1 MKAAEP
7 CSRSR
12 GEPGTPQ
19 RERARDRKEGAGQPG
34 RERPRE
40 ASRQPG
46 RSHFLPQVSFQ
57 VQLPLEDLG
66 AILRLIR
73 LLLQALD
80 LPLHRFQGARRGHG
94 RGAGGG
100 QGAEVLHV
108 AARGPAPFNGP
119 MTSRGWRWR
128 WGGCGD
134 VAQRS
139 RRKQRR
145 DSRAP
150 GPPRPFPRC
159 PVPHPAGVPAAA
171 PAPRPAP
178 LRDAKP
184 AAGPPGSPGQPG
196 HAEDPHNG
204 VRQTAAKSCPPV
216 RYCPGW
222 ARAAKRS

>member
-1 MKAAEP
+1 MPIGARNAFFSEGKRPQSAISSGRPGRAAAVPGAPGGRCGRGAAAAPAVSAAGLRSGGARGTAEERRQPAAEP
-7 CSRSR
+7 SSRSR
-12 GEPGTPQ
+12 GEPGAPQ

-40 ASRQPG
+40 ARRQPG
-46 RSHFLPQVSFQ
+46 RSHFLPQVPFQ

-128 WGGCGD
+128 WG
-134 VAQRS
+134 
-139 RRKQRR
+139 
-145 DSRAP
+145 
-150 GPPRPFPRC
+150 
-159 PVPHPAGVPAAA
+159 
-171 PAPRPAP
+171 
-178 LRDAKP
+178 
-184 AAGPPGSPGQPG
+184 
-196 HAEDPHNG
+196 
-204 VRQTAAKSCPPV
+204 
-216 RYCPGW
+216 W
-222 ARAAKRS
+222 